1 MSFRRVLCLFAV
13 LIVTAGSVYGQAIS
27 GNITGT
33 VVDPAGA
40 SVPGAEVQIKNVATG
55 ARDDAMAMQ
64 FLVPDW
70 KYDPKKP
77 SLGRPA

>member
-1 MSFRRVLCLFAV
+1 MF
-13 LIVTAGSVYGQAIS
+13 GDKD
-27 GNITGT
+27 GNEPDLG
-33 VVDPAGA
+33 
-40 SVPGAEVQIKNVATG
+40 ATG

-77 SLGRPA
+77 SLGR